1 MATLRALD
9 TPEPLERFV
18 SLTRQIRAF
27 ETKRNALKE
36 TITEALQHEPPSDYG
51 QPYVD
56 FDGYRVELASRPRYV
71 YTQRVQDLEK
81 QLREMKARER
91 HSGAAFVES
100 MGYHPR
106 CTPHESTRE
115 TEAREKK
122 ATAIAAYLSEHG
134 VDVAA
139 AATMKQPE
147 RDALARRA
155 GQRSPSEKTWAVVL
169 EKLAMKSEARLA
181 RVA

>member
-1 MATLRALD
+1 MSLRALD

-18 SLTRQIRAF
+18 SLTRQIRAL
-27 ETKRNALKE
+27 ERERDALKD
-36 TITEALQHEPPSDYG
+36 TITEALYREPTDGPG

-56 FDGYRVELASRPRYV
+56 FGGFRVELASRPRYI
-71 YTQRVQDLEK
+71 YTQAVKDLEK
-81 QLREMKARER
+81 QLREMKASER
-91 HSGAAFVES
+91 HSGAAFIES
-100 MGYHPR
+100 MNYHPR

-122 ATAIAAYLSEHG
+122 ATAIAAYLSEQA

-139 AATMKQPE
+139 AATMKQPQ

-155 GQRSPSEKTWAVVL
+155 GQRSPSEKTWGVVL
-169 EKLAMKSEARLA
+169 EKLTVEYGARLV